1 MNDWIQTLIVRM
13 FLSKGGPLAINLI
26 SALAAYASVQASKY
40 IPDADKL
47 ITPELVAGFTFLAV
61 SELVS
66 MLPAKILKTYGK
78 QIQTVLN
85 DAGASLKVDGVVL
98 VKTAAAVTDKAK

>member
-1 MNDWIQTLIVRM
+1 MKDWFQTLIVRA
-13 FLSKGGPLAINLI
+13 FLSKGGPLTINLI
-26 SALAAYASVQASKY
+26 SALAAWVSVQASKY
-40 IPDADKL
+40 IPDADRL
-47 ITPELVAGFTFLAV
+47 LTPELVAGFTFLAV

-78 QIQTVLN
+78 QIQTALN

-98 VKTAAAVTDKAK
+98 VKTATAITEKAK